1 MNYVNIDT
9 NNKTKIVSKKEV
21 VENLRTNEAIRNYII
36 STIFEIFKD
45 KDILKK
51 QKVVAIKNLV
61 KDLKVVINNDSVK
74 YSLNLVIRNLNEYH
88 TLQKSEVKDL
98 TGKITNFIPSK
109 EAQAIIQG
117 LILLAYSNSFA
128 KICKNLYKGKKE
140 A

>member
-1 MNYVNIDT
+1 MSYLYIDT
-9 NNKTKIVSKKEV
+9 NNKTKIVSRKEV
-21 VENLRTNEAIRNYII
+21 VENLRTNEAIRNYLI
-36 STIFEIFKD
+36 STISEIFKD

-61 KDLKVVINNDSVK
+61 KDLKVAISNDAFK

-109 EAQAIIQG
+109 EAQAIIQA
-117 LILLAYSNSFA
+117 LILLAYSNSFS